1 MHINLTFV
9 PVTIITPSFVLVP
22 LLLYYISV
30 LQKQSLNP
38 ELMSKHSK
46 SVISHLP

>member
-1 MHINLTFV
+1 MHIHLTFV
-9 PVTIITPSFVLVP
+9 HVTIITPSFVLVP